1 MVSVTATSFFKA
13 EMAQMSVVSKKKKKK
28 KDGASAVHFLRMGCK
43 TKE

>member
-28 KDGASAVHFLRMGCK
+28 DGASAVHFLRMGCK